1 MSTSDWIGTSL
12 TLFGIGFS
20 LWAIMLKK
28 AIDSLNKISENLL
41 QIDRRIAALEH
52 WKEYKQS
59 EIDKLS
65 MRF

>member
-1 MSTSDWIGTSL
+1 
-12 TLFGIGFS
+12 
-20 LWAIMLKK
+20 MLKK